1 MGPKAQRKGLG
12 KHLMQI
18 CELVARKSG
27 MQWFVVEEW
36 GVGGPLVPT
45 CSLAHTPR
53 SFPFCLLTPSPKKL
67 FIFSCC
73 SVQLTV
79 LKNNVQ
85 ALDFYTR
92 KMKYVVDSEISASAE
107 DAAHEILTK
116 VVNPAECQAI
126 KDRG

>member
-1 MGPKAQRKGLG
+1 M
-12 KHLMQI
+12 
-18 CELVARKSG
+18 
-27 MQWFVVEEW
+27 
-36 GVGGPLVPT
+36 
-45 CSLAHTPR
+45 
-53 SFPFCLLTPSPKKL
+53 
-67 FIFSCC
+67 
-73 SVQLTV
+73 

-116 VVNPAECQAI
+116 VVNPSECQAI